1 MLNRAEGSSEG
12 ACCSGAHALN
22 PESRSLAKRGTCDKF
37 APDGDRLPAC
47 TPRCPP
53 SNYFHGPRSLLFS
66 VAFLFFPSK
75 PFSLPLPSDSN
86 TLFCERISDS
96 KIGFRRF
103 RRIEIG
109 LFDICEIDGSYGEQN
124 SRITIPLGTIPLAG
138 LLPKFHLPGFTSFK
152 FLLIKK

>member
-22 PESRSLAKRGTCDKF
+22 PESRSPAKRGTCDKF

-66 VAFLFFPSK
+66 VAFFFFRSLLLK
-75 PFSLPLPSDSN
+75 PFSLPLWLR
-86 TLFCERISDS
+86 LFPRRTYIILRENQRFESWISL
-96 KIGFRRF
+96 RY
-103 RRIEIG
+103 IEIG
-109 LFDICEIDGSYGEQN
+109 LFDICEIDGSFGESECDFSCRFTTEIPPSHFFKILIN
-124 SRITIPLGTIPLAG
+124 S
-138 LLPKFHLPGFTSFK
+138 
-152 FLLIKK
+152 

>member
-22 PESRSLAKRGTCDKF
+22 PESRSPAKRGTCDKF

-86 TLFCERISDS
+86 ILFCERISDS

-103 RRIEIG
+103 RHIEIG

-124 SRITIPLGTIPLAG
+124 SRITIPSTHDSSCGFATEIP
-138 LLPKFHLPGFTSFK
+138 PPRFHFFQI
-152 FLLIKK
+152 LIN